1 MSKQIPEMLESFSQL
16 VAAPSVSSTDPQ
28 WDQSNRGVV
37 DLLAGWLEDIGFN
50 VEIIPV
56 PAEPGSSSSEEK
68 FNLIACLYSGKE
80 EGEGG
85 LVLSG
90 HTDTVPFSAESWRQD
105 PFKLTEN
112 EGRLHGLGICD
123 MKSFF
128 PIVMQVA
135 QQLNVR
141 DLQQP
146 LYVLATADE
155 ESTMSGA
162 RALAA
167 SGKSL
172 GKYALI
178 GEPTGLVP
186 VYMHKG
192 ILMESIK
199 IKGQAGHSS
208 DPALGNSALE
218 GMHTVISAIMDWRKE
233 LQKQFQDVRFS
244 VPEPTINFGTIH
256 GGDNP
261 NRICA
266 DCELTIDL
274 RLIPEMELEKI
285 RAGLRTLVSESIAG
299 SGLSVEYE
307 SIFDGIPGFET
318 DINSEV
324 IQVAEKLSGREPGTV
339 AFGTEGPYLNTMGM
353 ETVILGPGDIDQ
365 AHQANEYLSL
375 DRIPPMLDILTNMV
389 DHFCLRSD

>member
-1 MSKQIPEMLESFSQL
+1 MTKRIPEMLESFSQL
-16 VAAPSVSSTDPQ
+16 VASPSVSSTDPQ
-28 WDQSNRGVV
+28 WNQSNRGVV
-37 DLLAGWLEDIGFN
+37 ELLAGWLEGIGFN

-56 PAEPGSSSSEEK
+56 PVETNQGEGEEK
-68 FNLIACLYSGKE
+68 FNLIACMG

-90 HTDTVPFSAESWRQD
+90 HTDTVPFSAESWHQD
-105 PFKLTEN
+105 PFKLTEK

-128 PIVMQVA
+128 PIVMDVA
-135 QQLNVR
+135 QKLNVR
-141 DLQQP
+141 DLKQP

-162 RALAA
+162 RALAGY
-167 SGKSL
+167 GKSL
-172 GKYALI
+172 GRYALI
-178 GEPTGLVP
+178 GEPTGLMP

-218 GMHTVISAIMDWRKE
+218 GMYSVMSAVLSWRKE
-233 LQKQFQDVRFS
+233 LQKQFRDNRFN

-266 DCELTIDL
+266 ECELTLDL
-274 RLIPEMELEKI
+274 RLIPDMELEAI
-285 RAGLRTLVSESIAG
+285 RAGLRSLVSETIAG
-299 SGLSVEYE
+299 SGLSVECN

-318 DINSEV
+318 DKNSEV
-324 IQVAEKLSGREPGTV
+324 IQIAEKLCGRESGTV
-339 AFGTEGPYLNTMGM
+339 AFGTEGPYLNAMGM
-353 ETVILGPGDIDQ
+353 DTVVLGPGDIDQ

-375 DRIPPMLDILTNMV
+375 NRIPPMVDILTKMI
-389 DHFCLRSD
+389 DHFCVRPV